1 MSVAARQFLTL
12 AEYFAIEEGNDLKH
26 EYVSGA
32 MYALAGAR
40 ASHNRMVSS
49 MALAVGSAARA
60 KGCDFFVADMKLQI
74 GDTAVYYPDLMVC
87 CDPADNDQLVRTSP
101 CLIVE
106 VLSPST
112 ATVDRREKL
121 HSYLAIPHLLSY
133 LIVDPEMPMV
143 ESHIRVNAEAP
154 WKHETQGLDGVLF
167 LPCPVVTID
176 INQLYA

>member
-1 MSVAARQFLTL
+1 MSVAARQFLSL
-12 AEYFAIEEGNDLKH
+12 AQYFAIEEGNDVKH

-32 MYALAGAR
+32 MYAMAGAR
-40 ASHNRMVSS
+40 ASHNRMVTRWAV
-49 MALAVGSAARA
+49 ALAPTAQA
-60 KGCDFFVADMKLQI
+60 KGCDTFIADMKLQI
-74 GDTAVYYPDLMVC
+74 GDTAVYYPDVMVC
-87 CDPADNDQLVRTSP
+87 CEANDNDELVRTSP

-121 HSYLAIPHLLSY
+121 HSYLGIPNLLSY

-143 ESHIRVNAEAP
+143 ESHIRVNSDAP

-176 INQLYA
+176 INKLYA

>member
-1 MSVAARQFLTL
+1 VSVAARQFLSL
-12 AEYFAIEEGNDLKH
+12 AEYLAIEELNEVKH

-32 MYALAGAR
+32 MYAMAGAR

-49 MALAVGSAARA
+49 LALGVGSAARA
-60 KGCDFFVADMKLQI
+60 SGCDFFIADMKLRI
-74 GDTAVYYPDLMVC
+74 GETAVYYPDLMVC
-87 CDPADNDQLVRTSP
+87 CNEDDVDTLVRTSP

-121 HSYLAIPHLLSY
+121 HSYLAMPSVLTY
-133 LIVDPEMPMV
+133 LIVDPEVPMV
-143 ESHIRVNAEAP
+143 ESHIRTNSDAP

-176 INQLYA
+176 INTLYA

>member
-1 MSVAARQFLTL
+1 MAVAARQFLSL

-26 EYVSGA
+26 EYDSGA
-32 MYALAGAR
+32 MYAMAGAR
-40 ASHNRMVSS
+40 ASHNRMVTRWAV
-49 MALAVGSAARA
+49 ALDAAARA
-60 KGCDFFVADMKLQI
+60 KRCDTFIADLKLQI
-74 GDTAVYYPDLMVC
+74 GDTAVYYPDVMVC
-87 CDPADNDQLVRTSP
+87 CEPNDNDELVRTSP

-106 VLSPST
+106 LLSPST

-121 HSYLAIPHLLSY
+121 HSYLAIPNLLSY

-176 INQLYA
+176 INKLYA

>member
-1 MSVAARQFLTL
+1 MSVAARQFLSL
-12 AEYFAIEEGNDLKH
+12 VEYFAIEEGNDLKH

-32 MYALAGAR
+32 MYAMAGAR
-40 ASHNRMVSS
+40 ASHNRMVTRWAV
-49 MALAVGSAARA
+49 ALDAAARA
-60 KGCDFFVADMKLQI
+60 KGCDTFIADMKLQI
-74 GDTAVYYPDLMVC
+74 GDTAVYYPDVMVC
-87 CDPADNDQLVRTSP
+87 CDSADNDELVRTSP

-106 VLSPST
+106 VLSLST

-121 HSYLAIPHLLSY
+121 HSYLGIPNLLSY

-143 ESHIRVNAEAP
+143 ESHIRVNSDAP

-176 INQLYA
+176 INKLYA

>member
-1 MSVAARQFLTL
+1 MSSVARQFLSL
-12 AEYFAIEEGNDLKH
+12 AEYLAVEERSDTKH

-32 MYALAGAR
+32 MYAMAGAR

-49 MALAVGSAARA
+49 LALAVGSAARA
-60 KGCDFFVADMKLQI
+60 EGCDFFMADMKLQI

-87 CDPADNDQLVRTSP
+87 CNRSDNDELVRRSP

-121 HSYLAIPHLLSY
+121 HSYLEIPGLLSY
-133 LIVDPEMPMV
+133 LIIDPETPMV
-143 ESHIRVNAEAP
+143 ESHVRVSRDAP
-154 WKHETQGLDGVLF
+154 WKHQTQGLDGVLF

-176 INQLYA
+176 INVLYG

>member
-1 MSVAARQFLTL
+1 MSVAARRFLNL
-12 AEYFAIEEGNDLKH
+12 AEYFALEESNDLKH

-32 MYALAGAR
+32 MYAMAGAC
-40 ASHNRMVSS
+40 ASHNRMVTRWAA
-49 MALAVGSAARA
+49 ALAPIAQA
-60 KGCDFFVADMKLQI
+60 KGCDTFIADMKLQI

-87 CDPADNDQLVRTSP
+87 CEPSDNDELVRTSP

-121 HSYLAIPHLLSY
+121 HSYLAIPNLLTY

-176 INQLYA
+176 INKLYA